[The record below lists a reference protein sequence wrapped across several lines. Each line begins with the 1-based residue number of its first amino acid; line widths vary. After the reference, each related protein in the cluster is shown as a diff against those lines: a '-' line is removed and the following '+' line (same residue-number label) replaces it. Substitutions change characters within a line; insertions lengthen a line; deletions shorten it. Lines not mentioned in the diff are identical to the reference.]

1 VLQLHAMNRES
12 DTSSEL
18 IAASIEQK
26 TKKIQP
32 VPFVEAIDLKKNRQY
47 LRYALPPLVFIVC
60 GLVIYPSFI
69 VAPSKRLIR
78 HNEVFERPAP
88 FSIAVLNDKLQAVQ
102 QDDYTLNV
110 KVIGDK
116 IPAQLFVEIE
126 KTNYKMER
134 ESNSLYHFVFKNIQR
149 NTPFV
154 INAEEYNSKEY
165 VLKVLPKPTILS
177 FDVEAEYPAYL
188 HRKNETFVNTGDL
201 NIPIGS
207 KLTWKFYTRDTKA
220 IMFRMGGKLNELK
233 ADKSNTFVQSE
244 RMMVGSPYSISS
256 RNEFF
261 LSKDSLAYLIN
272 VIPDLYPSITVEE
285 IKDSVF
291 DNRFYFQGNVK
302 DDYGLSKLVFAWK
315 TKKTGEESSSTG
327 NLKTKEIVIDKS
339 KLEQQFFY
347 FLDMTTLF
355 VQPGDEVQYY
365 FEVWDNDGVNGNKS
379 TRSAEHI
386 FKVPTL
392 EELEKQTNKKG
403 DDIKDKMESMIKQSK
418 SLQNQVDDLDKKM
431 IDKKEVGW
439 QEMQTLKQL
448 LEKQK
453 SLQEQVKELQK
464 ENKEKNLQENQY
476 KDNNDQLMEKQK
488 QLEDLFNKV
497 MTEDMKKMYDELQK
511 MLEKVDKDKV
521 AEMLDKIKD
530 DSKNLERELD
540 RNLEL
545 FKQLEVEKRL
555 EQAIEKLDKLS
566 QEQSKLSDETKEAP
580 KDNVDKLEK
589 KEEEIKDQFRQL
601 KDDIKELQKKNSEL
615 EEPNKLE
622 NTDSEQKEI
631 DKDIENSSEELKS
644 GSQQK
649 ASKSQKS
656 ASEKMKS
663 LSSKLSKM
671 QQEME
676 SDQESEDAEALRQIL
691 DNLVKIS
698 FDQEEIMNQLKVVS
712 TTNPKYLKI
721 IQSQKNLKDDI
732 RMVAD
737 SLYSVSKRQAKIEPF
752 IMREMTAVE
761 KNVDNAVS
769 LMNSRNNEAARAK
782 QQYAMT

>member
-1 VLQLHAMNRES
+1 MESNYALLIRKIDEFIRKYYKNQLIRGVLYSLALLGTYYIMIVLLEFFAWFGTTTRSVLFYSFLISTAIVLGRLVVLPLAKIRKLGNVISHTQAAEIIGKHFSEVQDQLLNVLQLHAMNRES

-339 KLEQQFFY
+339 KLE
-347 FLDMTTLF
+347 
-355 VQPGDEVQYY
+355 
-365 FEVWDNDGVNGNKS
+365 
-379 TRSAEHI
+379 
-386 FKVPTL
+386 
-392 EELEKQTNKKG
+392 
-403 DDIKDKMESMIKQSK
+403 
-418 SLQNQVDDLDKKM
+418 
-431 IDKKEVGW
+431 
-439 QEMQTLKQL
+439 
-448 LEKQK
+448 
-453 SLQEQVKELQK
+453 
-464 ENKEKNLQENQY
+464 
-476 KDNNDQLMEKQK
+476 
-488 QLEDLFNKV
+488 
-497 MTEDMKKMYDELQK
+497 
-511 MLEKVDKDKV
+511 
-521 AEMLDKIKD
+521 
-530 DSKNLERELD
+530 
-540 RNLEL
+540 
-545 FKQLEVEKRL
+545 
-555 EQAIEKLDKLS
+555 
-566 QEQSKLSDETKEAP
+566 
-580 KDNVDKLEK
+580 
-589 KEEEIKDQFRQL
+589 
-601 KDDIKELQKKNSEL
+601 
-615 EEPNKLE
+615 
-622 NTDSEQKEI
+622 
-631 DKDIENSSEELKS
+631 
-644 GSQQK
+644 
-649 ASKSQKS
+649 
-656 ASEKMKS
+656 
-663 LSSKLSKM
+663 
-671 QQEME
+671 
-676 SDQESEDAEALRQIL
+676 
-691 DNLVKIS
+691 
-698 FDQEEIMNQLKVVS
+698 
-712 TTNPKYLKI
+712 
-721 IQSQKNLKDDI
+721 
-732 RMVAD
+732 
-737 SLYSVSKRQAKIEPF
+737 
-752 IMREMTAVE
+752 
-761 KNVDNAVS
+761 
-769 LMNSRNNEAARAK
+769 
-782 QQYAMT
+782 